1 MYWPDC
7 VWTDYRDSRV
17 HRLRKMMLS
26 HRPRVPVRFV
36 PDARFSI
43 LPRQDTVKYKV
54 PSMPRRESRRF
65 PCSRGSPA
73 DRSDIRPD
81 RSTYSTT
88 VFSLKSPHTTEGS
101 SERSSDAAI
110 PASNNR
116 PASRVPEMPQQLRQ
130 VPGGSG
136 FPPSVPTP
144 EMHRRVPVFQVP
156 RSSARTSGNL
166 RPPVSSVS

>member
-1 MYWPDC
+1 MYLPDC
-7 VWTDYRDSRV
+7 VWTDYRDSRF
-17 HRLRKMMLS
+17 HRLRKMMQP
-26 HRPRVPVRFV
+26 HRPRVPVRFGSE
-36 PDARFSI
+36 DRSAI
-43 LPRQDTVKYKV
+43 LPRQDTGKQKA
-54 PSMPRRESRRF
+54 PSMPPQGSLRF
-65 PCSRGSPA
+65 PCSTESPA
-73 DRSDIRPD
+73 DRSDNRPD

-110 PASNNR
+110 PASNNL
-116 PASRVPEMPQQLRQ
+116 PASRAPGMPRQLRQ
-130 VPGGSG
+130 VPGESG
-136 FPPSVPTP
+136 FPPSVPAP